1 MALDPKEAAMIRRA
15 MRASGWLLL
24 GAAPLFA
31 QAPIEERI
39 PITDPDQL
47 AALGMP
53 RDATDVY
60 RWSKAAA
67 ATQAP
72 ETWGTRV
79 GHTTFMGHELKREHF
94 SAVVATPEGSYCSV
108 TETYPDA
115 QEGVAQLSLPEG
127 AALLYLHFWAYDE
140 DPSYGL
146 AFNVYEFCLGAGFD
160 PPTTTLLGSGG
171 TVGSG
176 GYSDGTVY
184 LNSYKVN
191 NRDCGYSVRV
201 IFMAPNSQCVGDKL
215 RLLKLQA
222 SWVRQVSLAPTIA
235 TFSDVPTGHSFFQ
248 FVEALAKSGITGGCG
263 NGNFCPDQPLT
274 RGQMAVFLAK
284 GLGLAWP

>member
-1 MALDPKEAAMIRRA
+1 MVRSG
-15 MRASGWLLL
+15 ASIAGVFLL
-24 GAAPLFA
+24 GASLGIA
-31 QAPIEERI
+31 QAPPEERI
-39 PITDPDQL
+39 PITDPEEL

-53 RDATDVY
+53 RDATNVY
-60 RWSKAAA
+60 RWSKAVPAA
-67 ATQAP
+67 RAP

-79 GHTTFMGHELKREHF
+79 GQTTFMGYELRREHF

-108 TETYPDA
+108 SETYPDA
-115 QEGVAQLSLPEG
+115 QEGVAPLSVPEG
-127 AALLYLHFWAYDE
+127 AALLYLQFWAYDE

-146 AFNVYEFCLGAGFD
+146 AVNVYEFCEGAGFGS
-160 PPTTTLLGSGG
+160 PTTTLLGSGG
-171 TVGSG
+171 TAGSG
-176 GYSDGTVY
+176 GYSDGTVF

-201 IFMAPNSQCVGDKL
+201 IFMAGNSQCVGDKL

-222 SWVRQVSLAPTIA
+222 SWVRQVSPAPTIA
-235 TFSDVPTGHSFFQ
+235 TFSDVPTRHSFFQ
-248 FVEALAKSGITGGCG
+248 YVDALAKSGITGGCG

-284 GLGLAWP
+284 GLGLSWP